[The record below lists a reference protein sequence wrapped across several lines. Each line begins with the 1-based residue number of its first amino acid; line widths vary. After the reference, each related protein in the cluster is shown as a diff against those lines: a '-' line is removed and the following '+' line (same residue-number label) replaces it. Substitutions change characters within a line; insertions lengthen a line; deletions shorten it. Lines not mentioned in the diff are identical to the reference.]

1 MLPLDTKAP
10 NAAGSSSSSSL
21 PIPGGYNRLPLNPGI
36 KPFMHV
42 VALAFVGV

>member
-10 NAAGSSSSSSL
+10 NAAGSSL